1 MPRKWHDSG
10 HRNEA
15 RITLEHKK
23 TMKEES
29 FIFHSVEKKIWV
41 GKYRNSKYAIFVIFT
56 SENIYNSLLAKN
68 IFEHLLCIMNSFWYF
83 VDVHCSLTK
92 SGLTLQ
98 ILGLQH
104 TRILFPSISF
114 RSLSNSCPLS
124 LWCHPTISSSIAF
137 SSCFQSFPASGSFP
151 ICWLFTTDHW
161 CNGISSLASVFPKNI

>member
-1 MPRKWHDSG
+1 MPG
-10 HRNEA
+10 
-15 RITLEHKK
+15 
-23 TMKEES
+23 

-104 TRILFPSISF
+104 TRILFPSLSF

-124 LWCHPTISSSIAF
+124 LWCHPTISSSIAFF